1 MNMAPYTDDSIEL
14 VSDHQKAAIELLS
27 EGTHDE
33 LIRSRLAIL
42 DFIADK
48 DAEIAALKA
57 AAPQPAPVPAG
68 WKLVPVEPTQDML
81 DAPTNAWTADAK
93 ITWLAMLASAPEF
106 KAVQATKSTGF
117 AADEQHMRLILG
129 QDNSLR

>member
-1 MNMAPYTDDSIEL
+1 MAPYTDDSIEL

-57 AAPQPAPVPAG
+57 AAQQA
-68 WKLVPVEPTQDML
+68 L
-81 DAPTNAWTADAK
+81 DAFDAVMDADLGWADKLIAASRARTAIAQ
-93 ITWLAMLASAPEF
+93 
-106 KAVQATKSTGF
+106 AVKP
-117 AADEQHMRLILG
+117 
-129 QDNSLR
+129 